1 METLPFR
8 VPTFVKHEIFVER
21 LSAEHSNSERV
32 FNGDCSLLRIKQ
44 GMKHGNQNTRH
55 CQKIQN
61 HWEIQVHQET
71 LW

>member
-8 VPTFVKHEIFVER
+8 VPTFVIFVER

-32 FNGDCSLLRIKQ
+32 FNGDCLLLRGQGIKQ
-44 GMKHGNQNTRH
+44 GNQNTRH

-61 HWEIQVHQET
+61 HF
-71 LW
+71 

>member
-8 VPTFVKHEIFVER
+8 VPTFVIFVER

-44 GMKHGNQNTRH
+44 GMKQGNQNTRH

-61 HWEIQVHQET
+61 HF
-71 LW
+71 